1 MLGGQRAAPCV
12 GCLHL
17 LLRVPD
23 CSCALTLWTACLP
36 PSLRRSHVVVGT
48 GGKLLDV
55 QNGISPG
62 DSFAQAAEFCAANK
76 QA

>member
-1 MLGGQRAAPCV
+1 MASGTGWMGMPLRPRAA
-12 GCLHL
+12 GQWA
-17 LLRVPD
+17 D
-23 CSCALTLWTACLP
+23 CAP
-36 PSLRRSHVVVGT
+36 PSCCAVLIRSHVVVGK

-62 DSFAQAAEFCAANK
+62 DSFEEAAAFCAANK

>member
-1 MLGGQRAAPCV
+1 MCAGEVPPRPSCR
-12 GCLHL
+12 GC
-17 LLRVPD
+17 RE
-23 CSCALTLWTACLP
+23 
-36 PSLRRSHVVVGT
+36 SLRRGYPPPPAACCSSPLLACSHVVVGK

-62 DSFAQAAEFCAANK
+62 DSFEKAAEFCAANK